1 MDFLP
6 LYFLFSFESM
16 NPKILI
22 VEDEQNLGFSIQKGL
37 NELGFAAFYTDS
49 ALEALEKM
57 QTEKFDVIVS
67 DIVMPNMS
75 GHEFIKAIRQ
85 KGIETPLLFLTALGS
100 TDEKVSGFELGADDY
115 LTKPFEFRELVA
127 RLKALLKR
135 SAFEE
140 RDEILSCED
149 LILDV
154 HKKKVVRNNL
164 EIHLTQREFDLLVYF
179 LRNKDRI
186 VSKAELV
193 EKVWGLHFDPGTNVI
208 EVYINYLRNKINKGH
223 NRKMVETVHGQ
234 GYRLRGTHAD

>member
-6 LYFLFSFESM
+6 LYFPFSFESM
-16 NPKILI
+16 TPKILI

-149 LILDV
+149 LILDI

-223 NRKMVETVHGQ
+223 NRKMIETVHGQ

>member
-75 GHEFIKAIRQ
+75 GHEFIKEIRQ

-223 NRKMVETVHGQ
+223 NRKMIETVHGQ